1 MRNFLKQVLVFT
13 ILFIP
18 LSTSL
23 TFAQGDVSELVR
35 SAPGDAAK
43 LSQAYLN
50 PLFKGIGFGLNSGW
64 HNTAKA
70 KNLGRVDVRFVGTI
84 AFVPQENRSFDIRAL
99 NLSSNT
105 RLRNPNDFIAPTAFG
120 KKSSGPELVLFDDAG
135 REVGSLNTPQGTG
148 INIVPTPQL
157 QVTVG
162 LIKNTDVSLRYA
174 PKIKISDKYG
184 SISQFGFGFKHEISP
199 YLFKGIANTLIP
211 IDIALAVNYN
221 QLNYDLAFDGDRQI
235 NPENNAQP
243 KDNAQSTNFSNQRI
257 DGKFTGFG
265 ADLIVSKKL
274 LFFTG
279 FGTFGYNTA
288 KTDVALL
295 GNYPVNTGYNILL
308 QPTYTTFSDP
318 VKLQGNATKGF
329 RSTLG
334 FQMAFG
340 FFRFYSAYNFGDYQ
354 AFTGG
359 IGIGIGK

>member
-1 MRNFLKQVLVFT
+1 MHKFYTRLLVFT
-13 ILFIP
+13 FLILCKSVSF
-18 LSTSL
+18 
-23 TFAQGDVSELVR
+23 TFAQGDVSELIR
-35 SAPGDAAK
+35 SAPQDAAK
-43 LSQAYLN
+43 LSQAYLD

-64 HNTAKA
+64 HNTAQA
-70 KNLGRVDVRFVGTI
+70 KNLGRIDIRFVGTI
-84 AFVPQENRSFDIRAL
+84 SFVSQQDRSFDIRTL

-105 RLRNPNDFIAPTAFG
+105 RLRDPNNFIAPTAFG
-120 KKSSGPELVLFDDAG
+120 ADRTGPELVLYDDAN
-135 REVGSLNTPQGTG
+135 REVGSLNTPNGTG

-162 LIKNTDVSLRYA
+162 LVKNTDVSLRFA

-184 SISQFGFGFKHEISP
+184 SISQYGVGFKHEISP
-199 YLFKGIANTLIP
+199 YIFKGIAKTLIP
-211 IDIALAVNYN
+211 VDIALAVNYN

-235 NPENNAQP
+235 NPDNNAQP
-243 KDNAQSTNFSNQRI
+243 KDNAQSTDFTNQRI

-265 ADLIVSKKL
+265 ADVLVSKKL
-274 LFFTG
+274 LFFTP
-279 FGTFGYNTA
+279 FGSFGYNTS

-295 GNYPVNTGYNILL
+295 GNYPVNTGYNLLL
-308 QPTYTTFSDP
+308 QPTYTTFTDP
-318 VKLQGNATKGF
+318 VRLSGNATKGF